1 MSELIAVEA
10 ALFSAGRPLDPT
22 ETAEATGLSRNKA
35 LKALDSLVELY
46 KTRESALEIVKLGHK
61 YALQLKTDAVEY
73 GRRLAPQEIPSYL
86 LRTLALIAHEQ
97 PMLQTELKYKLGDK
111 VYEHVTELLE
121 VGMIQRNRKGRTFE
135 LSVTPAF
142 MEYFGIDAQNQSEMK
157 AYLEQALTT
166 S

>member
-1 MSELIAVEA
+1 M
-10 ALFSAGRPLDPT
+10 
-22 ETAEATGLSRNKA
+22 
-35 LKALDSLVELY
+35 
-46 KTRESALEIVKLGHK
+46 KLGHK
-61 YALQLKTDAVEY
+61 YALQLKTKAVEY

-111 VYEHVTELLE
+111 VYEHVGELLE
-121 VGMIQRNRKGRTFE
+121 LGMVQRERKGRSFE

-142 MEYFGIDAQNQSEMK
+142 MEYFGINANNQNELK
-157 AYLEQALTT
+157 AYLEQALTE

>member
-1 MSELIAVEA
+1 MKEIMAVEA
-10 ALFSAGRPLDPT
+10 ALFSAGRALDPT
-22 ETAEATGLSRNKA
+22 EAAEATGLSRNKA
-35 LKALDSLVELY
+35 LGALDALVELY
-46 KTRESALEIVKLGHK
+46 KSREGALEVIKLGTK
-61 YALQLKTDAVEY
+61 YALQLKSEAVEY

-111 VYEHVTELLE
+111 VYEHVSELLD
-121 VGMIQRNRKGRTFE
+121 VGMIQRERKGRTFE

-142 MEYFGIDAQNQSEMK
+142 MEYFGIDAQNQAEMK
-157 AYLEQALTT
+157 AYLEHALTM